1 MLSELIGR
9 EMYSRHRRT
18 YPAFLFAICMVSTPV
33 RLASA
38 QSTEL
43 PQGARVRVDVGP
55 VLVGVLVGARNDT
68 LLILTRENRDTTAVA
83 LTAVRSLEVSTRRN
97 GHAVKGAAVGL
108 AIGAISGFA
117 VAAAVGSPRAD
128 GPVAGSNT
136 AQALGILG
144 GVGASAGAAVGA
156 VVGSLFR
163 TDRWEPVVYPHF
175 GLSPGAPATQTFVGI
190 RYRPNPHEP

>member
-1 MLSELIGR
+1 MLSELFSR

-18 YPAFLFAICMVSTPV
+18 YAALLFVLSMVNAPV

-38 QSTEL
+38 QSTQL

-55 VLVGVLVGARNDT
+55 VLMGVLVGARNDT
-68 LLILTRENRDTTAVA
+68 LLILTRDNGDTTAVP
-83 LTAVRSLEVSTRRN
+83 LNAVRRFEVSTRRN
-97 GHAVKGAAVGL
+97 SHAVKGAAVGL
-108 AIGAISGFA
+108 AIGAISGFG

-128 GPVAGSNT
+128 GPFAGSNT

-144 GVGASAGAAVGA
+144 GVGALAGAVVGA